1 MRSFGKMPNRERRS
15 VADDAVADPAPI
27 PELRR
32 TRVAVVERVRA
43 SSPAISKN
51 ALDPVRIIRKDRSR

>member
-1 MRSFGKMPNRERRS
+1 LGKLANRGRTSMAEE
-15 VADDAVADPAPI
+15 AVADPAQI
-27 PELRR
+27 PEPRR
-32 TRVAVVERVRA
+32 TRVAVVERLRA